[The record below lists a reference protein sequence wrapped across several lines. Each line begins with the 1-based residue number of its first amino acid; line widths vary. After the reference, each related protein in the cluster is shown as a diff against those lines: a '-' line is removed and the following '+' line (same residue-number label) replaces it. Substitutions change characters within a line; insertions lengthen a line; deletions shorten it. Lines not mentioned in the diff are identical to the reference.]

1 MFEMFFEEARSGL
14 QSALGDEAAQ
24 NAAAAF
30 LDGLR
35 DTWTPRFQAALGE
48 AEELRGALEGEK
60 RRGER
65 LLADYKFEQKLN
77 AALDLEGARAAQFQ
91 AVAAR
96 AGYDFGRDS
105 ETGVVDPLRFDDQ
118 ARRAA
123 ADPDFAHFFAKP
135 RPADGSAPPMSR
147 PGRGPRGA
155 ATSRERER
163 LLAARQYRV

>member
-96 AGYDFGRDS
+96 AGYDFGRAG
-105 ETGVVDPLRFDDQ
+105 EKLNTGVMFDRLADVFQQAKVDIQQTGGVVGSGVADHI
-118 ARRAA
+118 AA
-123 ADPDFAHFFAKP
+123 LNFFN
-135 RPADGSAPPMSR
+135 RYS
-147 PGRGPRGA
+147 
-155 ATSRERER
+155 
-163 LLAARQYRV
+163 